1 MREKLLKQKNA
12 LRIKR
17 KRRIRGKVSGT
28 SDKPRISVFKSNR
41 HLYAQAIDDVN
52 GVTLCAVDGK
62 KLALKANKES
72 AKEIGATFAKILK
85 DNNIEAVVLDRNG
98 YKYNGVIVAFADA
111 LRDNGI
117 KL

>member
-17 KRRIRGKVSGT
+17 KRRVRGKISGT
-28 SDKPRISVFKSNR
+28 KEKPRITIFKSNR
-41 HLYAQAIDDVN
+41 HIYAQAIDDVN
-52 GVTLCAVDGK
+52 GITLCAVDGK
-62 KLALKANKES
+62 KLNLSANTQS
-72 AKEIGATFAKILK
+72 AKEIGEVFAKTLK
-85 DNNIEAVVLDRNG
+85 DNGIEVAVFDRNG
-98 YKYNGVIVAFADA
+98 YKYNGVVVAFADA

>member
-17 KRRIRGKVSGT
+17 KRRIRGKISGT

-41 HLYAQAIDDVN
+41 HFYAQAIDDVN
-52 GVTLCAVDGK
+52 GVTLCAIDGK
-62 KLALKANKES
+62 KLGLKANKES
-72 AKEIGATFAKILK
+72 AKEAGTAFAGVLKENKI
-85 DNNIEAVVLDRNG
+85 ETAVLDRNG
-98 YKYNGVIVAFADA
+98 YQYNGVIVAFADA

>member
-17 KRRIRGKVSGT
+17 KRRIRGKISGT

-62 KLALKANKES
+62 KLGLKANIES
-72 AKEIGATFAKILK
+72 AKEVGAAFAKTLQ
-85 DNNIEAVVLDRNG
+85 DNKIETAVLDRNG
-98 YKYNGVIVAFADA
+98 YQYNGVIVAFADA